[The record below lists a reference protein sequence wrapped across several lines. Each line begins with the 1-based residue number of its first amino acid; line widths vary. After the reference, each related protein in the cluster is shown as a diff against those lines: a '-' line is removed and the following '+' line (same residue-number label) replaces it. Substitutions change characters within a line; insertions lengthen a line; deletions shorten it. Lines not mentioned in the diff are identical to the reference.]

1 MQITALYF
9 KSFKPRILNPSNH
22 QLPYSCTESKSKNNK
37 GFKTTQTEVQPHHFP
52 HSPNSCSCHTSCHS
66 VCERAGREKEAIKPW
81 SASFPSL
88 RHISLLTG
96 LFLHAEQGGAA
107 LGGGWW
113 KGPPEQT
120 QCGTRQPGWPG
131 PARFMALSH
140 SFPTVR
146 PLSGASGCI
155 IPSLLLFVTSVYL
168 SFLSL
173 SCSTFPIPSFFFN
186 ACRLSLS
193 FLFFSILVSS
203 TALFLFSQTSWPA
216 AHSDRVSTTLH
227 VSRVAAPEVC
237 PIACSAELFLN
248 TFVSS
253 LRSIHDLDS
262 TTACF
267 LQNHPH
273 TLHRGCLLEVVLQN
287 AYWMNTKTMYC
298 AIHKHTIH

>member
-1 MQITALYF
+1 M
-9 KSFKPRILNPSNH
+9 
-22 QLPYSCTESKSKNNK
+22 
-37 GFKTTQTEVQPHHFP
+37 
-52 HSPNSCSCHTSCHS
+52 
-66 VCERAGREKEAIKPW
+66 CERAGREKEAIKPW

-96 LFLHAEQGGAA
+96 HFLHAEQGGAA

-173 SCSTFPIPSFFFN
+173 SCSTFPIPSFFFK
-186 ACRLSLS
+186 CLS
-193 FLFFSILVSS
+193 FIFVV
-203 TALFLFSQTSWPA
+203 P
-216 AHSDRVSTTLH
+216 
-227 VSRVAAPEVC
+227 
-237 PIACSAELFLN
+237 LFLN
-248 TFVSS
+248 LGIFHRPFPFLPDILASCS
-253 LRSIHDLDS
+253 LRQGVYNSPCKLSCSSGGMSHSLQCGALSQHLCVLSSQHPWPWQHNCMLSPKPPTHTTQGLSAGSSAAECVLDEHQNNVLCHTEAHNTLKIH
-262 TTACF
+262 F
-267 LQNHPH
+267 VF
-273 TLHRGCLLEVVLQN
+273 E
-287 AYWMNTKTMYC
+287 
-298 AIHKHTIH
+298 